1 MKFSAS
7 VRGTLFWAASACLLL
22 SSTTYVS
29 AKAILGV
36 DLGSV
41 YMKVALVQRGA
52 PLEIVTN
59 MHSKRKTEQ
68 MILFDQGTRLYGSD
82 ANSLLARKATK
93 TPVGMSVM
101 LGRDEDHPAV
111 KVLSDRHFPL
121 TPTYNET
128 RKGLYLSIDGG
139 KQVHTPEE
147 LTAMVLHYA
156 EEFTHHYGK
165 EKGHTYGDITD
176 CVLTVPSFAT
186 QSERQALLD
195 AAKLGGF
202 KVLGLIDE
210 NTASALNF
218 GMDKTFE
225 EPKIYLFYNLG
236 ASALQVSIIKF
247 HHYEVP
253 ESKYSKKTK
262 KVGSIEVLG
271 KGWDSTLGGLAYDN
285 RLVEYM
291 ADSFNHKWRH
301 ARGHEKDIRDVPR
314 AMTKIRLQANKVK
327 HVLSANQEIPIHMDS
342 LYDDISLSMHISRSQ
357 FEELCEDLSKRA
369 SDPIIDALTSANVTL
384 EEIDAIEMLGGG
396 MRVPKVQSSLTSV
409 LGDKELGMHINS
421 DESMAL
427 GAAFYG
433 ANISTAFRVRQV
445 GLVDINPFPIGI
457 SLENLEKDDSE
468 ESWGKTATIFKANGK
483 IGVKKTIAFTHEA
496 DVLCSLDYV
505 EPGPDQIPEG
515 AKKELQRYKITG
527 VGDFAKEMEEKGLGK
542 PKVSLQFELSSSGI
556 TSLVKAEAAVEE
568 KYTVEVEVEIDDDEE
583 SSPPSDEKEE
593 ESTSKGKDDK
603 GSDDATKK
611 GESESKNDTV
621 SEESSKEKNDE
632 AKKKTKMVEKEKK
645 KVHKKSLQVESY
657 QVGKIQSLSQ
667 DLIEEY
673 KSNIAT
679 LAELDKQRVLLEE
692 AKNKLESYFYYV
704 KNKLL
709 DDEENINKIS
719 TEEQREE
726 LRNLSM
732 EAEEWLFD
740 DGDSADL
747 ETIEAKY
754 GELATPAEKVWFRLK
769 EMTERPAAV
778 KALNEKLTEIE
789 EKFTTWV
796 TNMTHIT
803 DDEKSDVYSKIEVA
817 RKWVSQN
824 VDAQAEKAGHEDPA
838 FTSEEVPLQT
848 KAIQKL
854 IAKLSKKPKPK
865 PPKVEK
871 KETEKNSTEKDT
883 SNEGG
888 NETANAD
895 SEGTEENESSA
906 TENTSQDNG
915 TTKND
920 AKNGDEEGSEL

>member
-1 MKFSAS
+1 MKYLAS

-59 MHSKRKTEQ
+59 MHSKRKTDQ

-82 ANSLLARKATK
+82 ANSLLARKPTK
-93 TPVGMSVM
+93 TPVAMSVM

-121 TPTYNET
+121 TPNYNET

-139 KQVHTPEE
+139 KQVYTPEE

-156 EEFTHHYGK
+156 EEFTHHYGR

-195 AAKLGGF
+195 AAALGGF

-210 NTASALNF
+210 NTASAVNF
-218 GMDKTFE
+218 GMDKTFD

-253 ESKYSKKTK
+253 ESKYSKKMK

-342 LYDDISLSMHISRSQ
+342 LYDDISLSMHITRPQ
-357 FEELCEDLSKRA
+357 FEELCDDLSKRA
-369 SDPIIDALTSANVTL
+369 TDPIINALASANITL
-384 EEIDAIEMLGGG
+384 EEIDAIELLGGG

-457 SLENLEKDDSE
+457 SLEDLEKEDGE

-483 IGVKKTIAFTHEA
+483 IGVKKTIAFTHDA
-496 DVLCSLDYV
+496 DVLCSLDYA
-505 EPGPDQIPEG
+505 EPEKIPEG
-515 AKKELQRYKITG
+515 AKKELLRYRISG
-527 VGDFAKEMEEKGLGK
+527 VSGFAKEMEEKGLGK

-568 KYTVEVEVEIDDDEE
+568 TYTVEVEVDDDDDEE
-583 SSPPSDEKEE
+583 SSSAEEKTEE
-593 ESTSKGKDDK
+593 ATSTGEDK
-603 GSDDATKK
+603 NASANGDGN
-611 GESESKNDTV
+611 GESESKNSTV
-621 SEESSKEKNDE
+621 NEESSKGKAEE
-632 AKKKTKMVEKEKK
+632 PKKTKMVEKEKK
-645 KVHKKSLQVESY
+645 KIHKKSLDVESY
-657 QVGKIQSLSQ
+657 QVGKIQSLSK

-673 KSNIAT
+673 KSNIAL

-709 DDEENINKIS
+709 DDEENISKIS
-719 TEEQREE
+719 TEEQKEK
-726 LRNLSM
+726 LRKLAVD
-732 EAEEWLFD
+732 AEEWLFD
-740 DGDSADL
+740 EGYSADL

-754 GELATPAEKVWFRLK
+754 NELASPAEKVWFRLK
-769 EMTERPAAV
+769 EMTERPSAV

-789 EKFTTWV
+789 EKFTKWV
-796 TNMTHIT
+796 ANMTHIT
-803 DDEKSDVYSKIEVA
+803 EDEKSDVFGKIEDA
-817 RKWVSQN
+817 RKWLSEK
-824 VDAQAEKAGHEDPA
+824 VDAQAEKAGHEDPV

-848 KAIQKL
+848 KPIQKL

-871 KETEKNSTEKDT
+871 KETEKNSTEKEPSDE
-883 SNEGG
+883 SK
-888 NETANAD
+888 AD
-895 SEGTEENESSA
+895 SDGTKESSGTEDNSKDDVSTEDNANNEEEGT
-906 TENTSQDNG
+906 
-915 TTKND
+915 
-920 AKNGDEEGSEL
+920 SEL